1 MSYQEERHIKYNID
15 LKTTDNHGLFYSYA
29 KNVPAPIVFTH
40 YSNKGGGARLSFPVI
55 RAVKSVAF

>member
-29 KNVPAPIVFTH
+29 KMFRLPLCLHIIQTR
-40 YSNKGGGARLSFPVI
+40 GGARLSFPVI